1 MSLLQAVDPFKD
13 SLPYECLWDD
23 LPWRDDDCYTFCFG
37 FSKVTMVMP
46 LIVMMVMKRMI
57 FMVHHIHIHDDDITH
72 HVHYDGDDDDV
83 YD

>member
-46 LIVMMVMKRMI
+46 LMVMMVRMI

>member
-13 SLPYECLWDD
+13 SLPYECFWDD

-46 LIVMMVMKRMI
+46 LMVMMVRMI
-57 FMVHHIHIHDDDITH
+57 FMVRHIHIHDDDITH